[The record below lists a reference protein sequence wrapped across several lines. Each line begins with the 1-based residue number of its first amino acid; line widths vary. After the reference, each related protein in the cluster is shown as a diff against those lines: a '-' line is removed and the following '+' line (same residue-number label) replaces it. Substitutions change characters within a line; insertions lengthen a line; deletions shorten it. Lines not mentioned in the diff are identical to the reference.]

1 MVTEFSPFRPERR
14 RHLQQLGAAGLLT
27 LAPWGKLATAAST
40 RRDAVSLNIS
50 QEPESLDPTTNAASS
65 AGQVVLYNILETLIK
80 IDESGALLPLL
91 ATAWSNAD
99 TDPQQYVFELR
110 QGVRFH
116 DGAAFDASC
125 VIFSFERAKAVGSQN
140 KAHRV
145 FENIRHMQA
154 ESPHRLRLTLH
165 NPDPHFLFRLGE
177 ATAVILH
184 PDTAAQAAT
193 HPIGTGPYT
202 YVSRQKGHSITLHKA
217 STFRAPQNVAIA
229 QASFRF
235 IHDLPTQIQAL
246 EMGEVDVFINF
257 ITQDLHRFHSNPRY
271 QMLLGTTSGKGLL
284 ALNHRHP
291 LLGDVRV
298 RQALTHAID
307 RQAFIS
313 EVLQGKGTVIGSHFA
328 PSDPGFL
335 NLGNL
340 YAYNPERARELLH
353 EAGVRQPVE
362 MRLSTLPVPYAREGA
377 PFIAHYL
384 EQVGIHIKIETVS
397 WAHWMQHTFKGDFD
411 MSLITHV
418 EPLDHMIYAEPDYYF
433 GYDSPAFRDLA
444 TRHATS
450 RMPRERQLLY
460 AQLQRHLTD
469 DAVNVWI
476 FSSQISTVARKGLQG
491 LWMNYPIY
499 THDISALRWAS

>member
-1 MVTEFSPFRPERR
+1 MVNVTSPISLERR
-14 RHLQQLGAAGLLT
+14 RCLQQLGAAGLLA
-27 LAPWGKLATAAST
+27 LGHWGNLATASNIQ
-40 RRDAVSLNIS
+40 RNAVSFNIS
-50 QEPESLDPTTNAASS
+50 QEPVSLDPTTNAASA
-65 AGQVVLYNILETLIK
+65 AGQVTLYNILESLVK
-80 IDESGALLPLL
+80 IDESGALHPLL
-91 ATAWSNAD
+91 ATAWNNQD
-99 TDPQQYVFELR
+99 NNPQHYLFELR
-110 QGVRFH
+110 QGVYFH
-116 DGAAFDASC
+116 DGAPFDASC
-125 VIFSFERAKAVGSQN
+125 VIFSFERARAAGTQN

-145 FENIRHMQA
+145 FENIAHMQA
-154 ESPHRLRLTLH
+154 EGPYRLRLTLRD
-165 NPDPHFLFRLGE
+165 PDPHFLFRLGE

-184 PDTAAQAAT
+184 PDTAGQAAT
-193 HPIGTGPYT
+193 HPIGTGPYEF
-202 YVSRQKGHSITLHKA
+202 VHWQKGNSIALRKA
-217 STFRAPQNVAIA
+217 GTYRAPQDIAIVN
-229 QASFRF
+229 ASFHF
-235 IHDLPTQIQAL
+235 IHDLPTQIRAL
-246 EMGEVDVFINF
+246 ETGEVDVFINF

-291 LLGDVRV
+291 LLGDARV
-298 RQALTHAID
+298 RKALTHAID

-313 EVLQGKGTVIGSHFA
+313 QVLQGKGTVIGSHFA

-335 NLGNL
+335 NLANL

-362 MRLSTLPVPYAREGA
+362 LRLSTLPVPYAREGA

-384 EQVGIHIKIETVS
+384 EQIGIRVKIETVS

-418 EPLDHMIYAEPDYYF
+418 EPLDHMIYADPDYYF

-450 RMPRERQLLY
+450 RVPRERQLLY
-460 AQLQRHLTD
+460 AQLQRYLTD
-469 DAVNVWI
+469 DAVNVWL

-499 THDISALRWAS
+499 THDISALRWA

>member
-1 MVTEFSPFRPERR
+1 MVNVTSPISLERR
-14 RHLQQLGAAGLLT
+14 RCLQQLGAAGLLA
-27 LAPWGKLATAAST
+27 LGHWSNHATASSID
-40 RRDAVSLNIS
+40 RNAVSFNIS
-50 QEPESLDPTTNAASS
+50 QEPVSLDPTTHAASA
-65 AGQVVLYNILETLIK
+65 AGQVTLYNILETLVK
-80 IDESGALLPLL
+80 IDESGALHPLL
-91 ATAWSNAD
+91 ATAWNNIDAD
-99 TDPQQYVFELR
+99 PLHYIFELR
-110 QGVRFH
+110 QDVRFH
-116 DGAAFDASC
+116 DGAPFDASS
-125 VIFSFERAKAVGSQN
+125 VIFSFERARAVGSQN

-145 FENIRHMQA
+145 FENIAHMQA
-154 ESPHRLRLTLH
+154 EGPYRLRLALH
-165 NPDPHFLFRLGE
+165 NPDPNFLFRLGE

-184 PDTAAQAAT
+184 PDTASQAAT
-193 HPIGTGPYT
+193 HPIGTGPYEF
-202 YVSRQKGHSITLHKA
+202 VSWQKGQSIVLQKA
-217 STFRAPQNVAIA
+217 GTYRTPQDVAITN
-229 QASFRF
+229 ASFHF
-235 IHDLPTQIQAL
+235 IHDLPRQIRAL
-246 EMGEVDVFINF
+246 EAGEVDVFINF

-291 LLGDVRV
+291 LLGDIRV
-298 RQALTHAID
+298 RKALTHAID

-313 EVLQGKGTVIGSHFA
+313 QVLQGKGTVIGSHFA

-335 NLGNL
+335 NLANL

-362 MRLSTLPVPYAREGA
+362 LRLSTLPVPYAREGA

-384 EQVGIHIKIETVS
+384 EQVGIHVKIETVS

-418 EPLDHMIYAEPDYYF
+418 EPLDHMIYADPNYYF

-450 RMPRERQLLY
+450 RVPRERQLLY

-469 DAVNVWI
+469 DAVNVWL

-499 THDISALRWAS
+499 THDISALRWA